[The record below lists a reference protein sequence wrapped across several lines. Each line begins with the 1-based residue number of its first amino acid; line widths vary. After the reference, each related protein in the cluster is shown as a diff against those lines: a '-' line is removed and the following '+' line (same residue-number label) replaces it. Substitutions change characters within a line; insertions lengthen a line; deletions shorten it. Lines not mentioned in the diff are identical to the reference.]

1 MLTPKLE
8 KSCAASIPTKLDSTA
23 ARWVFDP
30 QRICSSVQADS
41 SGVSTSATQLKAVRN
56 SQANSHIMFTGWHNM
71 ATFLWQA

>member
-1 MLTPKLE
+1 MLTHKLE

-23 ARWVFDP
+23 ARWVFAT

-41 SGVSTSATQLKAVRN
+41 NGVSTCATQLRAVRN
-56 SQANSHIMFTGWHNM
+56 TQANSHIMFTSWHNM